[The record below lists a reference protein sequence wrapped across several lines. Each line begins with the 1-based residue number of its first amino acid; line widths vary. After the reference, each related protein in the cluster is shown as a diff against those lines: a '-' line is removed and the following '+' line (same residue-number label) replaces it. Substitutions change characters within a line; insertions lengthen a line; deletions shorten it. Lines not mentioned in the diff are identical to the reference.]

1 MTDITFQGGSGQ
13 LYHSAVSICLKMD
26 RTAPALEPNQNTALG
41 VLILSAASIEGFL
54 NELGNL
60 IASDPDGAP
69 YRPLALN
76 QFGESW
82 RVAEHCRATTE
93 FKYQLAKEA
102 LNSGDLEKGKEP
114 WQSFVDLFAVRSG
127 LVHLKPGSGTI
138 DHEKHLVVDK
148 SKIFKRL
155 QKRKIVQAYSDRMNT
170 HWISLIQTKAAAQW
184 ACDVASTVV
193 RELIDLVPTHKEGII
208 DNTSWRMTN
217 LQPAWLAFAPIS
229 EIKKEVQ

>member
-1 MTDITFQGGSGQ
+1 VADFTGI
-13 LYHSAVSICLKMD
+13 SIAC
-26 RTAPALEPNQNTALG
+26 
-41 VLILSAASIEGFL
+41 
-54 NELGNL
+54 
-60 IASDPDGAP
+60 
-69 YRPLALN
+69 
-76 QFGESW
+76 
-82 RVAEHCRATTE
+82 
-93 FKYQLAKEA
+93 
-102 LNSGDLEKGKEP
+102 GDLEKGKEP